1 MATPVMMP
9 KVGISVESCI
19 LTEWHKKVGDTVNVG
34 DVLFTYETD
43 KSTMD
48 EVSEVEGVMLAQFA
62 EEGDDVVVMTNVCVI
77 GAAGESFAEFAPA
90 GAAEEAPAAAA
101 PEAPKAEAA
110 PVAAAP
116 AQPAAP
122 QDGFVKVS
130 PRAKHLAESAGVD
143 FRYAVPTGAEGRII
157 ERDVRTLIE
166 NGPTATYAAAGAFE
180 GAAGTGIGGKFSVAD
195 IGAAPAAAVQAPAAA
210 PEADFVDEKLSG
222 IRKVIA
228 KNMAHSLATIPQ
240 LTHNSSF
247 DATEIMAFR
256 KKIKASAETMG
267 LNNITLYDII
277 LYAVSRVLK
286 KEEFRALNAHM
297 LDGNVMRVF
306 NGVHIGLAVDT
317 PRGLMV
323 PTIFNADKKSLNEI
337 AGEAKALAAQ
347 CQKGNIDP
355 ALLSG
360 ASFTISNLGS
370 FGVESFTPVIN
381 PPQTGILGVDTIMT
395 RVKDVNG
402 QLVGYPAM
410 GLSLT
415 YDHRAIDGAP
425 ASKFLVEMKN
435 ALENFSTMLC
445 K

>member
-1 MATPVMMP
+1 MMP

-19 LTEWHKKVGDTVNVG
+19 LTEWHKKVGDAVNVG

-48 EVSEVEGVMLAQFA
+48 EVSEAEGIMLAQFA

-77 GAAGESFAEFAPA
+77 GKEGESFAEFAPA
-90 GAAEEAPAAAA
+90 GAAEEAPEAA
-101 PEAPKAEAA
+101 PEQPAQ
-110 PVAAAP
+110 AAAP
-116 AQPAAP
+116 AAEVVPAASAAP

-143 FRYAVPTGAEGRII
+143 YRYAVPTGAEGRVI
-157 ERDVRTLIE
+157 ERDIRTLIE
-166 NGPTATYAAAGAFE
+166 NGPTATYAAAGAFD

-195 IGAAPAAAVQAPAAA
+195 IGAAPAAVAVQAPAAA

-267 LNNITLYDII
+267 LNNITLNDII

-381 PPQTGILGVDTIMT
+381 PPQTGILGVDTIIT